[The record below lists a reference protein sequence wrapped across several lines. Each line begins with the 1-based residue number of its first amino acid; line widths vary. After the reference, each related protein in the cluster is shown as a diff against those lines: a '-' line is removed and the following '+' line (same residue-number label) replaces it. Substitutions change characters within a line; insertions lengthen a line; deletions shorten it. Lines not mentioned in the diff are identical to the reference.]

1 VEDQRILRLRDRGI
15 QPTPQRLAVAEYVL
29 STIAHPSADQVW
41 TQVRRSCP
49 TVSRATVYNTL
60 KLFAEKGLVKAHCM
74 REGALVFD
82 GCVDPHHHFIDEET
96 GRVYDVAWEAITVKG
111 PAGLKGFRVND
122 YQVVMHGRK
131 RAR

>member
-1 VEDQRILRLRDRGI
+1 LKNDVSRLRQQGI

-29 STIAHPSADQVW
+29 ATTAHPSAEEVW
-41 TQVRRSCP
+41 RRVRRICP

-82 GCVDPHHHFIDEET
+82 GRVQPHHHIVDQET
-96 GRVYDVAWEAITVKG
+96 GRVYDVEWEAITVKG
-111 PAGLKGFRVND
+111 TAALKTFSVND

-131 RAR
+131 RD

>member
-1 VEDQRILRLRDRGI
+1 MKNDIPRLRQQGI
-15 QPTPQRLAVAEYVL
+15 QPTPQRLAVADYVL
-29 STIAHPSADQVW
+29 TTTAHPSAEEVW
-41 TQVRRSCP
+41 RRVRRSCP

-82 GCVDPHHHFIDEET
+82 GRVQPHHHIVDEET
-96 GRVYDVAWEAITVKG
+96 GRVYDVEWEAITVKG
-111 PAGLKGFRVND
+111 TGALKAFSVND

-131 RAR
+131 RD